1 LKILIVAAKTK
12 EEENQHF
19 GVWPRAG
26 EIKLV
31 IGKLC
36 CSLSSSFFQ
45 IISLFD
51 LIFSLDS
58 KSL

>member
-19 GVWPRAG
+19 GVWPRAR

-31 IGKLC
+31 IGYVALY
-36 CSLSSSFFQ
+36 LFFFQ

>member
-36 CSLSSSFFQ
+36 CSLSSFFSDY
-45 IISLFD
+45 IIV
-51 LIFSLDS
+51 
-58 KSL
+58 

>member
-1 LKILIVAAKTK
+1 LILKILIGSTKTK

-19 GVWPRAG
+19 GVWPRAR

-36 CSLSSSFFQ
+36 CSLSSFFSDY
-45 IISLFD
+45 IIV
-51 LIFSLDS
+51 
-58 KSL
+58 